1 MIQPD
6 QKNTL
11 EDYHKNTGNPL
22 RYKEKSGQ
30 MPRMEEINQR
40 GVVIQTQVNY
50 LPEQSDEAGNRF
62 VFSYTITITN
72 LGQASAKLISR
83 HWIITDAHNHVQEVR
98 GQGVVGE
105 QPLLKP
111 SQSFEYTS
119 GTVLTTQVGTMRG
132 SYQMQAEDGS
142 QFEVEIPQFVLSVP
156 RVLH

>member
-1 MIQPD
+1 
-6 QKNTL
+6 
-11 EDYHKNTGNPL
+11 
-22 RYKEKSGQ
+22 
-30 MPRMEEINQR
+30 MPRMEEIDQH

-50 LPEQSDEAGNRF
+50 LPEQSDESGNRF

-72 LGQASAKLISR
+72 LGHSSAKLISR
-83 HWIITDAHNHVQEVR
+83 HWVITDAHNHVQEVR

-132 SYQMQAEDGS
+132 SYQMQADDGA

>member
-1 MIQPD
+1 M
-6 QKNTL
+6 L
-11 EDYHKNTGNPL
+11 EDYHKNTANPL
-22 RYKEKSGQ
+22 RYKEKSVQ
-30 MPRMEEINQR
+30 MPRMGEIDQH

-50 LPEQSDEAGNRF
+50 LPEQSDESGNRF

-72 LGQASAKLISR
+72 LGHATAKLISR

-105 QPLLKP
+105 QPVLKP

-132 SYQMQAEDGS
+132 SYQMETEDGS
-142 QFEVEIPQFVLSVP
+142 PFEVEIPQFVLSVP